1 MKIYCSNLSTALPQ
15 PEFVAAFPALK
26 RYLGYVASRWGA
38 WGGASLVQGPPAT
51 ADEWQ
56 IIILDNSDQA
66 GALGYHD
73 FTPTGKPIGKVFAA
87 TDLQYGYSW
96 SVTLT
101 HELAEMI
108 ADPYI
113 SACMQTS
120 NTRLYAVEVGDPV
133 EADALGFNITIS
145 GYPPVLCSDF
155 ALPGW
160 FIPGHPGPYDWKGHC
175 SKPLEV
181 LTGGYS
187 QYLDAGSWH
196 QVNAQGAEMAL
207 DVHEARFRDRSA

>member
-1 MKIYCSNLSTALPQ
+1 VKIYVSNLSTALPQ
-15 PEFVAAFPALK
+15 AEFIAAFPALK
-26 RYLGYVASRWGA
+26 RYLSYVASRWGA
-38 WGGASLVQGPPAT
+38 WGGASLVLGPPAT
-51 ADEWQ
+51 QDEWQ
-56 IIILDNSDQA
+56 IVILDNSDQA

-73 FTPTGKPIGKVFAA
+73 YTPGGKPISKVFAK
-87 TDLQYGYSW
+87 TDKQYGYSW

-101 HELAEMI
+101 HELSEMI

-133 EADALGFNITIS
+133 EADDLGFNITMT

-160 FIPGHPGPYDWKGHC
+160 FIPGHPGPYDYKGHC
-175 SKPLEV
+175 TAPLQV
-181 LTGGYS
+181 LPGGYA
-187 QYLDAGSWH
+187 QWYDGSGWH
-196 QVNAQGAEMAL
+196 QVGPNGEKMKL
-207 DVHEARFRDRSA
+207 ENSARFRPRPT